1 MKELL
6 KQLSELSAPTG
17 DEEEVAEFMSREF
30 KRNGFDVRRDTLGNV
45 IAKKGRGKKVMVVA
59 HMDEIDMAVTGVTKE
74 GFIKFTKIGGIY
86 DGILGSS
93 RVILHAKGKKITGI
107 IGMKPPHLMKDEELK
122 KMQESDAMYID
133 IGAKDKKAVDE
144 MGIRPGTLISFA
156 SKFEELSG
164 DKVVGKALDNRVG
177 CAILVELAHEIKNP
191 GCELYLVGSVREETG
206 LWGAG
211 VSAFGI
217 QPDLAIATDVSLACG
232 SPDVSEDTIPVHFGG
247 GPSLGVIEAGG
258 RGLMMTKKLV
268 EWIEHLAKRKKLKLQ
283 FEVIDKGATDASR
296 MQYLREGL
304 NVASI
309 CVPSRY
315 IHSQNEMISLSD
327 LHETKDLIRE
337 IILNFDDYE

>member
-17 DEEEVAEFMSREF
+17 GEEEVAEYLAREF
-30 KRNGFDVRRDTLGNV
+30 RKSGFDVRRDTLGNV
-45 IAKKGRGKKVMVVA
+45 IAKKGKGKKVMVVA
-59 HMDEIDMAVTGVTKE
+59 HMDEICMAVMGITKE

-93 RVILHAKGKKITGI
+93 RVVLHAKGRKITGI
-107 IGMKPPHLMKDEELK
+107 IGMKPPHLMKEEESK
-122 KMQESDAMYID
+122 KMQESDAMYVD
-133 IGAKDKKAVDE
+133 VGAKDKKAVEE

-156 SKFEELSG
+156 SKFEELNH
-164 DKVVGKALDNRVG
+164 DKVVGKAFDNRAG

-217 QPDLAIATDVSLACG
+217 QPDLAIATDVSFASG
-232 SPDVSEDTIPVHFGG
+232 SPDVSEDTVPVHFNG

-258 RGLMMTKKLV
+258 RGLMMTKKLI
-268 EWIEHLAKRKKLKLQ
+268 EWIEHLAKRKKIKMQ
-283 FEVIDKGATDASR
+283 FDVIDRGATDASR

-304 NVASI
+304 LTASI

-327 LHETKDLIRE
+327 LEETKDLIRE